1 MLPSRFREA
10 QRQSCLFSP
19 VEFHYL
25 SKVDKQDEL
34 IEHFKKQSASDGNTE
49 QTDPTFGENGF
60 YGEKEKMG
68 KLIIMDNASV
78 LSDKF
83 DAFVSFYNCHKK
95 IQIQLCL
102 YFSSDPPRKIYLKA
116 YFVADKNMQ
125 YVSCLS

>member
-102 YFSSDPPRKIYLKA
+102 YFSSDPP
-116 YFVADKNMQ
+116 
-125 YVSCLS
+125 